1 MARPTFERIAGRS
14 YAALGPAN
22 VGLYALPDGAAAPGA
37 GHGAEDGPGAAAG
50 RGAAGGPAGA
60 EAARAA
66 AGASGA
72 PGSCVLI
79 DSGSDEDAGRSLLR
93 AALELGFAPALIANT
108 HSNADHCGGNAF
120 IQARTGCGVAATRA
134 EAAFIETPILEPS
147 YLWGGGPPAILRNKF
162 LMAKASRVT
171 VILEPPCEV
180 PGTGIEALPLPG
192 HFFGMAGFM
201 TPDRVFFA
209 ADTVAS
215 PEILAKYH
223 VFYLHDVGAQ
233 LATLEALERLEA
245 DWIVPSHAP
254 PTRDVR
260 PLVEANRGKILEI
273 ASFLLDSLAESLRPE
288 ELLALLAG
296 RYGIELN
303 HTQYALVGSTLKSY
317 LSWLSDRGEI
327 ETRLEKGFLLARRI

>member
-1 MARPTFERIAGRS
+1 M
-14 YAALGPAN
+14 
-22 VGLYALPDGAAAPGA
+22 GLYALPEGAEAGSAQATAGGPGASVARAAGGAPGA
-37 GHGAEDGPGAAAG
+37 GAAPGG
-50 RGAAGGPAGA
+50 TR
-60 EAARAA
+60 A
-66 AGASGA
+66 AGAGDPGA
-72 PGSCVLI
+72 PAGPAARGGLGACVLI
-79 DSGSDEDAGRSLLR
+79 DAGSDDDAGRRLLR
-93 AALELGFAPALIANT
+93 AAEELGRLPVLIANT
-108 HSNADHCGGNAF
+108 HSNADHSGGNAF

-147 YLWGGGPPAILRNKF
+147 YLWGGGPPAVLRNKF

-171 VILEPPCEV
+171 TILEPPCQV
-180 PGTGIEALPLPG
+180 AGTGIEALPLPG

-254 PTRDVR
+254 PTRDIR

-273 ASFLLDSLAESLRPE
+273 ASFLLDTLAESRRHE

-317 LSWLSDRGEI
+317 LSWLSDKGEI
-327 ETRLEKGFLLARRI
+327 ETRLEQGFLVARRL